1 LGDLRFAGTPRET
14 EALLRTHLDPEEMA
28 AAAKTAQAVI
38 INRHGGPE
46 TAKNV
51 GAQGTTPVPGY
62 GKE

>member
-1 LGDLRFAGTPRET
+1 
-14 EALLRTHLDPEEMA
+14 MA
-28 AAAKTAQAVI
+28 AAAKAAQAAF

-51 GAQGTTPVPGY
+51 GAPGTTPVPGY